1 MSAAV
6 ATTIVT
12 QSVGDDVHSN
22 NDSHTNGFE
31 EYEYA
36 SMKERVEYVLG
47 GGVRRL
53 NEYFVDKVTVESEC
67 TCQIC
72 QELFENPVFLPNCL
86 HTFCRACLVQWEAN
100 QKPIDA
106 HKPLAPG
113 TRRRVPRATCPLC
126 REKFLIE
133 LSDQRRSDPSC
144 LVRPNPVMRRVIYSL
159 RIHCPLGACPW
170 LAPLSELVPH
180 VVHHCPFFT
189 TACNRCHAPLFRA
202 QLALHRCP
210 DSAPPLIGAADPDSW
225 GMRTMHRVLDAAD
238 DLPDAP
244 HPVPE
249 DSSDSIERDERD
261 AIARELSAAAAALG
275 PPNPRR
281 ASSARQHP
289 TRASVRRELVSSAT
303 DRSSSP
309 SALPRSPIVLE
320 HSPQLSP
327 ATQRRASSTDGS
339 PAAGVASSAA
349 IVPTTAS
356 PAIAPARQV
365 CRVTLSRLRA
375 AVDECGGFVHVEQS
389 DGWPKVAKSLDLP
402 RNSGTQLRTA
412 YLKKLPSSVKRLLNS
427 GGASSPSPSPV
438 ASAAL
443 VPRGSTS
450 SSSTDQSS
458 AIDVIADIPAT
469 PSTPGGDVEL
479 SASSSSSVSR
489 PPHSPLD
496 ANGRTPLCVA
506 AHDGDIRAVAQLLS
520 AKFNKA
526 YAVDRDHPDAQGW
539 TPLLVAASER
549 HTNIVALLLAAGAK
563 SDCVTPSGDSALHF
577 LAAVV
582 PDGAQRSAY
591 RRVLADLVAGGAS
604 VVASRG
610 SGGMTPLHIAAREGN
625 AVAAYVLL
633 TSSNVDADAIASTA
647 PVFVPSA
654 LGSAASLTQIDLFAV
669 LRSEA
674 QAAERPATTAAP
686 APAWTA
692 LHWAAALGDVDL
704 CELMLMHGVT
714 QVAAEDEHGT
724 WQTPEEI
731 AKARGHEKVVAL
743 LRRHS
748 ERDSSGQSPSSN
760 RGSKRLVRTQR
771 FAKLK

>member
-1 MSAAV
+1 MINDS
-6 ATTIVT
+6 TTIVDH
-12 QSVGDDVHSN
+12 QFDE
-22 NDSHTNGFE
+22 FE
-31 EYEYA
+31 YG
-36 SMKERVEYVLG
+36 SMKERVEYILA

-106 HKPLAPG
+106 HKPLTPG

-159 RIHCPLGACPW
+159 RIHCPLGACRW
-170 LAPLSELVPH
+170 LAPLADLVPH

-189 TACNRCHAPLFRA
+189 TACPRCHASLFRA
-202 QLALHRCP
+202 QLPLHRCP

-238 DLPDAP
+238 DLAAPPHQHVPD
-244 HPVPE
+244 

-275 PPNPRR
+275 PPNARR

-289 TRASVRRELVSSAT
+289 TRASVRRDLTSSVT

-309 SALPRSPIVLE
+309 SAASRSPIVLE
-320 HSPQLSP
+320 HSPHHSP
-327 ATQRRASSTDGS
+327 SKQRRSSSTDGAPPP
-339 PAAGVASSAA
+339 PAATAVSPPPASVVPAA
-349 IVPTTAS
+349 AS

-402 RNSGTQLRTA
+402 RNSGTQLRAA

-427 GGASSPSPSPV
+427 GGASVAAPSPV
-438 ASAAL
+438 PASAL

-450 SSSTDQSS
+450 SSSTEQSS
-458 AIDVIADIPAT
+458 AVDVVADNAATSAT
-469 PSTPGGDVEL
+469 PSTPGDVEL
-479 SASSSSSVSR
+479 SSSSSSVPR

-563 SDCVTPSGDSALHF
+563 ADSVTPSGDSALHF

-654 LGSAASLTQIDLFAV
+654 LGSAASLTQIDLFAL

-674 QAAERPATTAAP
+674 QAAELPAAPAAP

-731 AKARGHEKVVAL
+731 AKARGHETVVAL

-748 ERDSSGQSPSSN
+748 ERDSSGQASLLN